1 MPALQAFPNW
11 VVTWIGVAS
20 IFIVLTGFVLIILG
34 IIGILI
40 LLSIKSQIFTIEDIV
55 NKELRREIL
64 PSVTGTMKNVERM
77 SNDAADTTHNVTAAA
92 NRVANLVGSAANRIE
107 SPLIKA
113 VGIGSGLLAAGRAI
127 KGNDKRQTVIIEK
140 KKGGR
145 FRGK

>member
-1 MPALQAFPNW
+1 MQAFPGW
-11 VVTWIGVAS
+11 VTFGIGIAS
-20 IFIVLTGFVLIILG
+20 YFVIATAIVLIILG
-34 IIGILI
+34 LVGIKI
-40 LLSIKSQIFTIEDIV
+40 LVAIKDTVLTMEDVV
-55 NKELRREIL
+55 NKELRKEIL

-77 SNDAADTTHNVTAAA
+77 SEDAADTTHNVTAAA

-127 KGNDKRQTVIIEK
+127 KGNDKKQTVIIEK

>member
-1 MPALQAFPNW
+1 MQEFPSW
-11 VVTWIGVAS
+11 VVTGIGVAS
-20 IFIVLTGFVLIILG
+20 IFIVLTGIVLIILG
-34 IIGILI
+34 GVSIAI

-77 SNDAADTTHNVTAAA
+77 STDAADTTHNVTAAA

-127 KGNDKRQTVIIEK
+127 KGSDKKPTIIVEK
-140 KKGGR
+140 KGR
-145 FRGK
+145 GFRGK

>member
-1 MPALQAFPNW
+1 MQEFPGW
-11 VVTWIGVAS
+11 VVTSIGVAS
-20 IFIVLTGFVLIILG
+20 IFLVLACIAIVA
-34 IIGILI
+34 IGVVSIAI
-40 LLSIKSQIFTIEDIV
+40 LLSIKSQIFTLEDIV
-55 NKELRREIL
+55 NKELRRDIL

-77 SNDAADTTHNVTAAA
+77 SDDAADTTHNVTAAA

-127 KGNDKRQTVIIEK
+127 KGNDKKQTIIVEK
-140 KKGGR
+140 KRG